1 MILLGGEY
9 INMRNEFKSLFTHWD
24 SMSDTEFES
33 LLEECGV
40 ERSVPIKKL
49 DEDLIPENRYVN
61 MISDDTDVNRMK
73 RNADLLGSSSWDNQE
88 DTAVD
93 VTDLLS
99 A

>member
-1 MILLGGEY
+1 M
-9 INMRNEFKSLFTHWD
+9 NMRNEFESLFNDWD

-40 ERSVPIKKL
+40 ERIIPIKKL
-49 DEDLIPENRYVN
+49 NVDYLDENLIPETGCVN

-73 RNADLLGSSSWDNQE
+73 RNIDLLGSSSWDIQE

>member
-1 MILLGGEY
+1 
-9 INMRNEFKSLFTHWD
+9 
-24 SMSDTEFES
+24 
-33 LLEECGV
+33 
-40 ERSVPIKKL
+40 
-49 DEDLIPENRYVN
+49 

-73 RNADLLGSSSWDNQE
+73 RNTDLLGSSSWDNQE

>member
-1 MILLGGEY
+1 M
-9 INMRNEFKSLFTHWD
+9 NMRNEFKSLFTHWD

-40 ERSVPIKKL
+40 ERIVPIKKL
-49 DEDLIPENRYVN
+49 DVDYVDEDLIPENRYVN

>member
-1 MILLGGEY
+1 
-9 INMRNEFKSLFTHWD
+9 MRNEFKSLFTHWD

-40 ERSVPIKKL
+40 ERIVPIKKL
-49 DEDLIPENRYVN
+49 DVDYVDEDLIPENRYVN

>member
-1 MILLGGEY
+1 M
-9 INMRNEFKSLFTHWD
+9 NMRNEFKSLFTHWD

-40 ERSVPIKKL
+40 ERIVPIKKL
-49 DEDLIPENRYVN
+49 DVDYVDENLIPENRYIN

-73 RNADLLGSSSWDNQE
+73 RNTDLLGSSSWDNQE

>member
-1 MILLGGEY
+1 M
-9 INMRNEFKSLFTHWD
+9 NMRNEFKSLFTHWD

-40 ERSVPIKKL
+40 ERIVPIKKL
-49 DEDLIPENRYVN
+49 DVDYVDENLIPENRYVN

-73 RNADLLGSSSWDNQE
+73 RNTDLLGSSSWDNQE

-93 VTDLLS
+93 VTDSLS

>member
-1 MILLGGEY
+1 M
-9 INMRNEFKSLFTHWD
+9 NMRHEFKSLFTHWD

-33 LLEECGV
+33 LLEECGA
-40 ERSVPIKKL
+40 ERIVPIKKL
-49 DEDLIPENRYVN
+49 DVDYVDENLIPENRYVN
-61 MISDDTDVNRMK
+61 MISNDTDVNRMK
-73 RNADLLGSSSWDNQE
+73 RNIGLLGHSSWDIQE